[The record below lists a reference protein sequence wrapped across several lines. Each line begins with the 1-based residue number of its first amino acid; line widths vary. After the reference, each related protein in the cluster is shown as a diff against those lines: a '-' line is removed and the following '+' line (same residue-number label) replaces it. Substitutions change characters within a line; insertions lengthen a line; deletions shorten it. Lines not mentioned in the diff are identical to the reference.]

1 MASIRDAQLKGRKIA
16 CMALCGVIVSPSA
29 GATEFCRMAPALSG
43 TSSHANTWK
52 TAEQHGI
59 SVFRSATSEGTAVV
73 AQKGGQLLSWKP
85 HGAAEILWVS
95 PLASFVG
102 SGPIRGGIPI
112 CWPWFGMHRIDP
124 KQPQHGLVRT
134 ATWERDEISPDGDL
148 RLRAPEPV
156 LDGLAVALQV
166 HAGETLALTL
176 ITTNLGPQPT
186 TITEALH
193 TYFRIGGLKT
203 LRVAGLDGC
212 DYADNADP
220 RAVGQPYGPIK
231 KHAGPVSFDGNEIT
245 RIYHHSGVCTLIDAG
260 LGRLVRIEKEGSDST
275 VVWNPGAEKAK
286 SFADLP
292 PDAHDQFICIESGT
306 AGPHSVSLAPGETHV
321 LSVTYSVEAL

>member
-1 MASIRDAQLKGRKIA
+1 
-16 CMALCGVIVSPSA
+16 MALCGVIASQSA
-29 GATEFCRMAPALSG
+29 AATEFCRMAPASSG
-43 TSSHANTWK
+43 TSGHANAWK
-52 TAEQHGI
+52 TAEQDGI
-59 SVFRSATSEGTAVV
+59 PVYVSVTPEGKVVV
-73 AQKGGQLLSWKP
+73 AQKGGQLISWTP
-85 HGAAEILWVS
+85 HGASEVLWVS
-95 PLASFVG
+95 PLASFAG

-112 CWPWFGMHRIDP
+112 CWPWFGMHRSDT

-134 ATWERDEISPDGDL
+134 AAWELDDPGTDGDL

-166 HAGETLALTL
+166 HAGAALSLSL

-203 LRVAGLDGC
+203 LRVAGFDGC

-220 RAVGQPYGPIK
+220 RAVGQSHGPIK
-231 KHAGPVSFDGNEIT
+231 KQAGPVSFDGNEIT

-260 LGRLVRIEKEGSDST
+260 LGRLIRIEKEGSAST

-286 SFADLP
+286 TFADLP
-292 PDAHDQFICIESGT
+292 PGAHEQFICIESGT
-306 AGPHSVSLAPGETHV
+306 AGPDVVSLAPGETHV
-321 LSVTYSVEAL
+321 LSVTYSLETL